1 MGKEMTA
8 QGGDERLSRDYY
20 FMGLALEKAKEAF
33 DNGEVPVGAVI
44 VRGEEIL
51 GFGRNRVERHRDVT
65 AHAEMEAIR
74 QSQQRVGD
82 WRLDSTTL
90 YVTKEPC
97 LMCWGAVF
105 LSRIERVVFGI
116 SDPKQAD
123 FCCIKD
129 FFTARK
135 KPEILPGV
143 RSQESLELM
152 HQFFF
157 ILRNKKRELPRC
169 NIGIS

>member
-1 MGKEMTA
+1 MQKQIVEKGKLEV
-8 QGGDERLSRDYY
+8 DYY
-20 FMGLALEKAKEAF
+20 FMGLALQKAREAF

-44 VRGEEIL
+44 VQGDRIL
-51 GFGRNRVERHRDVT
+51 GSGYNLVEARRDIT

-74 QSQQRVGD
+74 HSQLLLGD

-97 LMCWGAVF
+97 MMCWGAIF

-116 SDPKQAD
+116 SDPKQQN
-123 FCCIKD
+123 FSFFKD
-129 FFTARK
+129 FFSEKK
-135 KPEILPGV
+135 KPLIVPGV
-143 RSQESLELM
+143 RSEESLELIRK
-152 HQFFF
+152 FFF
-157 ILRNKKRELPRC
+157 ILRNKKRELPLR